1 MPMAT
6 ATELHELREAW
17 IRAPRGRRDVRA
29 KALQAAMTKT
39 LREELA
45 PEAPACIAVAD
56 PIPPLPTETPAH
68 QVPNEECCEPFWKKG
83 QYA

>member
-1 MPMAT
+1 MPMPT
-6 ATELHELREAW
+6 AAELHELREAW

-45 PEAPACIAVAD
+45 PKGSAEM
-56 PIPPLPTETPAH
+56 PPH
-68 QVPNEECCEPFWKKG
+68 QVPPHQAPADESGKPYWQRD